1 MSGILNQPPWA
12 NIRYP
17 EKSTAD
23 DDVSIENKNEAE
35 DKFDLKS
42 LSEFRCDFQEN
53 SFLLFF
59 YFVLFWQKRGF
70 YTALFT
76 LFLK

>member
-17 EKSTAD
+17 EKSKAD
-23 DDVSIENKNEAE
+23 DDVSIANKNEAE

-53 SFLLFF
+53 FF
-59 YFVLFWQKRGF
+59 
-70 YTALFT
+70 
-76 LFLK
+76 